1 MRAAALLSGHGAR
14 FRGRKLAPHVTP
26 SNIFSMIRFT
36 LWKARPGNL
45 LRASNRG
52 VDAATSPV
60 VRNNL
65 GEGKMSE
72 LLRRFLNDDSG
83 ATAIEYG
90 LIAAGISVAVL
101 AVVNTLEQPEHYI
114 QQHFQS
120 AEVARPLSAVL

>member
-1 MRAAALLSGHGAR
+1 MRAAALLSWQWCAISGSQIGTTR
-14 FRGRKLAPHVTP
+14 DPVV
-26 SNIFSMIRFT
+26 NIFSMIRFT

-90 LIAAGISVAVL
+90 LIAAGISVAII
-101 AVVNTLEQPEHYI
+101 AVVNTLGTNLNTTFSSISSQ
-114 QQHFQS
+114 
-120 AEVARPLSAVL
+120 LK